1 MNNNVYWNNDCRPW
15 TSTTGK
21 FSGKRG
27 GTPMDV
33 LKYQVFPCQK
43 FPRHV
48 LLRSI
53 SSNENNFS
61 QVRDHDNDDDEAT
74 T

>member
-1 MNNNVYWNNDCRPW
+1 
-15 TSTTGK
+15 
-21 FSGKRG
+21 
-27 GTPMDV
+27 MDV